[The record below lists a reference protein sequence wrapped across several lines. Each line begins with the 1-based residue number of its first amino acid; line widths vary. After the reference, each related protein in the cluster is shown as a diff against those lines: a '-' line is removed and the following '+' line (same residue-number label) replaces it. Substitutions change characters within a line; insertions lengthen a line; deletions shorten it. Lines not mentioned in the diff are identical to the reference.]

1 MSSPRSVLALLFLI
15 NLLNYADRQ
24 VLYSL
29 FPLIQG
35 EMGVNDFA
43 LGRLG
48 SAFMLVYMCAAPV
61 VAHWARRGRRKDWI
75 AGGLA
80 FWSLATLFS
89 GLSRSYAQLFAA
101 RSLMGVGESGYGAV
115 SPAFVAEHFPK
126 ERRGGALAFFS
137 MAIPVGSALGYM
149 LGGWAGERWGWR
161 SAFFFAGAPGFVLAW
176 LAFHLKEP
184 PSEGPAEDDTT
195 LRWSSY
201 LAIYRVRSYVAST
214 LAMALMTFS
223 LGGLAVWMPTF
234 LNRFWGMG
242 PQQAG
247 LWFGG
252 LTVAAGVLGSSLGGW
267 LGDKLLKFTGKS
279 YFLVSGLGL
288 ILAVP
293 FGLWGLHAA
302 DLKTALGALFVAE
315 TLAFLNM
322 GPLNGVIAWV
332 TAAPLRTM
340 AFAANIFVIHALGDA
355 VSPAVIGFFS
365 DRFGLKA
372 SLSWT
377 MLFLGLAGAFCLW
390 GARFVEVESSAA
402 EKAAPKGR
410 MA

>member
-1 MSSPRSVLALLFLI
+1 MSSPYSVLGLLFLI

-29 FPLIQG
+29 FPLIQD
-35 EMGVNDFA
+35 EMGLNDFA

-61 VAHWARRGRRKDWI
+61 VAHWARRERRKDWI

-80 FWSLATLFS
+80 FWSLATVLS
-89 GLSRSYAQLFAA
+89 GLSRSYGQLFAA
-101 RSLMGVGESGYGAV
+101 RSLMGAGESGYGAV

-137 MAIPVGSALGYM
+137 MAIPVGSALGYA

-161 SAFFFAGAPGFVLAW
+161 SAFFFAGAPGLLLAL
-176 LAFHLKEP
+176 LAYRLKDP
-184 PSEGPAEDDTT
+184 PPQGAPLPDAAP
-195 LRWSSY
+195 RWSSY
-201 LAIYRVRSYVAST
+201 LNLYRIRSYVAST
-214 LAMALMTFS
+214 LAMALMTFA

-234 LNRFWGMG
+234 LNRSWGMG

-252 LTVAAGVLGSSLGGW
+252 LTVAAGVLGSGLGGW
-267 LGDKLLKFTGKS
+267 LGDRLLRFTGRS
-279 YFLVSGLGL
+279 YFLVSGAGL
-288 ILAVP
+288 LLAVP

-302 DLKTALGALFVAE
+302 DLKTALAALFAAE

-355 VSPAVIGFFS
+355 VSPAIIGFFS
-365 DRFGLKA
+365 DRLGQRA

-390 GARFVEVESSAA
+390 GARFVEAESSAA
-402 EKAAPKGR
+402 EAADGR
-410 MA
+410 ES